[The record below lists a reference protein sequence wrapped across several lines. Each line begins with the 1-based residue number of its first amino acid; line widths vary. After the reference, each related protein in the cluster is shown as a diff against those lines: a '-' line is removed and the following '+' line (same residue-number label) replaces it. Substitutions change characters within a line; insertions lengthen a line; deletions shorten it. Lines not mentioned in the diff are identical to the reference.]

1 MNIQKTKRL
10 PRKLKKR
17 LKGQLIAKEMT
28 LTDEQIS
35 QFKEVMTQQGVV
47 LVKPIEIVV

>member
-1 MNIQKTKRL
+1 MNIQKRKRL

-17 LKGQLIAKEMT
+17 LRKQLVAKEMT

-35 QFKEVMTQQGVV
+35 QFKEVMTQQGVI
-47 LVKPIEIVV
+47 LVKPIELAV